1 MDHSLNS
8 LASTIFFIVT
18 NNAVVDENCI
28 SDFYYIIT
36 VHVYVEMKAHSHTFQ
51 EWLHIYG
58 HRSQP
63 FPVWLR
69 FSGPLEPP
77 GKPLH
82 CFCKIEKNVPIII
95 QS

>member
-1 MDHSLNS
+1 
-8 LASTIFFIVT
+8 
-18 NNAVVDENCI
+18 
-28 SDFYYIIT
+28 
-36 VHVYVEMKAHSHTFQ
+36 MKAHSHTFQ

-69 FSGPLEPP
+69 FSGPLEPL

-82 CFCKIEKNVPIII
+82 CFCKIKNTSQLLYNRNYSDNISNI
-95 QS
+95 QMNDTLSGKSVTHPSYKYI